1 MGDRWHQR
9 TYVREKWCYV
19 GCPVCVRVCLYAR
32 LICPVARA
40 RAPSCGRCAQA
51 RSSHLVRDTNMD
63 SFREYT
69 LQLGAA
75 FQEWRT
81 FPRALRDD
89 ASRVAVGTF
98 TFQHFP
104 ISAFTLFSTF
114 SARARVVGLGAACCC
129 CCFCCRRC

>member
-1 MGDRWHQR
+1 
-9 TYVREKWCYV
+9 
-19 GCPVCVRVCLYAR
+19 
-32 LICPVARA
+32 
-40 RAPSCGRCAQA
+40 
-51 RSSHLVRDTNMD
+51 MD

-69 LQLGAA
+69 LQLGAV

-104 ISAFTLFSTF
+104 IQLSRYSALSV
-114 SARARVVGLGAACCC
+114 RARGSSDSELPAAAAASAAVGVDCTVPIVL
-129 CCFCCRRC
+129 FCEHKNIHKGHATRGTLTSDSRDAQRCR